1 MAKTAPSTRLR
12 KLLRGRIC
20 ERINDLGLARK
31 DAGEQ
36 LGLNKAQMSRLF
48 DDQDIF
54 SLDRLVDAA
63 TSVGLEVRMSAVRPY
78 GGA

>member
-1 MAKTAPSTRLR
+1 MATKPPSSKLR
-12 KLLRGRIC
+12 KLMRTRIC
-20 ERINDLGLARK
+20 ERIEARNMTRK
-31 DAGEQ
+31 DAGDR

-63 TSVGLEVRMSAVRPY
+63 AAIGLEVRMSAVRPY
-78 GGA
+78 RGD

>member
-1 MAKTAPSTRLR
+1 MATKPPSSKLR
-12 KLLRGRIC
+12 KLMRKRIC
-20 ERINDLGLARK
+20 ERIEAQEMSRK
-31 DAGEQ
+31 DAGDK

-63 TSVGLEVRMSAVRPY
+63 AAIGLEVRMSAVRPY
-78 GGA
+78 GND